1 MFVDSFVVPVI
12 NKPIIISEEFIYQ
25 CVDFLL
31 EFGGLRGNSRE
42 VDWDFPAKDDAFSS
56 VAYWNVRVGNESRHF
71 SISGGGSRRIIFG
84 AFLPAK
90 SGRSSASG
98 VTCSTLFFRDRGG
111 RVHRSMWTRAFL
123 VRVGDLWS
131 LLGLLF
137 LLGARNFGPWVG
149 KRVETGIVF
158 PRRAESINLKSG
170 EGMLGKIRLGAMLR
184 PLLEFKRE
192 IHLTIQVV
200 VCLVPNGTQSSFWF
214 SVDVL
219 HERIEG
225 VTVGCI
231 TTKREIAMPK
241 RGSHRV
247 TVLLLAEDSNV

>member
-1 MFVDSFVVPVI
+1 MFVDSFFIPVV
-12 NKPIIISEEFIYQ
+12 NKPIVISKEFIDQ
-25 CVDFLL
+25 CMDFLL
-31 EFGGLRGNSRE
+31 EFDGLRGDTRE
-42 VDWDFPAKDDAFSS
+42 VDWDFPTKDDAFRS
-56 VAYWNVRVGNESRHF
+56 VALWNVRVGNESRHF
-71 SISGGGSRRIIFG
+71 SISGRGSRRIILG

-98 VTCSTLFFRDRGG
+98 ITGSILFFWDRGWRVHHSMWSRTLF
-111 RVHRSMWTRAFL
+111 VW
-123 VRVGDLWS
+123 VGNLWS

-170 EGMLGKIRLGAMLR
+170 ESMLGQIRLSAMLR
-184 PLLEFKRE
+184 PLLEFERE

-200 VCLVPNGTQSSFWF
+200 VCLIPNGTESCFWF
-214 SVDVL
+214 SIDVI
-219 HERIEG
+219 HERVES
-225 VTVGCI
+225 VAVSCI
-231 TTKREIAMPK
+231 TTKCEIAMPE

-247 TVLLLAEDSNV
+247 TVLLFPEDSNV